1 MFFRPENQAGDN
13 LTSNHKKQ
21 RKQRKQDDTK
31 NRSQL
36 NKKGLSL

>member
-13 LTSNHKKQ
+13 LKSNHKKQ
-21 RKQRKQDDTK
+21 RKKDDTK